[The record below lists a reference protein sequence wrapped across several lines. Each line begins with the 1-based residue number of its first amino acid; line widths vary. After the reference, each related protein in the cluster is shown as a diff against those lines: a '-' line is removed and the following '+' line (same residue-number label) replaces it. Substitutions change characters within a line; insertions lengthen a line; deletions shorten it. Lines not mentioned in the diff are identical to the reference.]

1 MGGYVMK
8 WIVLFILFCFLHD
21 TGIFDF
27 INKYEEIFFAAIIL
41 FIIIEIISS
50 KRNNYYDLDSDRYV
64 LNKKSGVIH
73 DKWSD
78 SAKTI
83 KDNHKVEIS
92 SYDADKL
99 VNRGKRYRY
108 KK

>member
-1 MGGYVMK
+1 MK
-8 WIVLFILFCFLHD
+8 YIVFFILFCFLHD
-21 TGIFDF
+21 TKFMDIL
-27 INKYEEIFFAAIIL
+27 IKYKEILIAALIL
-41 FIIIEIISS
+41 FIIIDTIKS
-50 KRNNYYDLDSDRYV
+50 KRENYYDLDSTRYV

-73 DKWSD
+73 DKYSD
-78 SAKTI
+78 SANTI

-92 SYDADKL
+92 SYDADEL

>member
-1 MGGYVMK
+1 MEGYVMK
-8 WIVLFILFCFLHD
+8 WIVFFILFCFLHD

-64 LNKKSGVIH
+64 LNKNQVLYMTNGVIQQ
-73 DKWSD
+73 KLS
-78 SAKTI
+78 KTI
-83 KDNHKVEIS
+83 TKWKYQAMMLIN
-92 SYDADKL
+92 
-99 VNRGKRYRY
+99 
-108 KK
+108 